1 MLTRSQEKMV
11 EILLLLKEIPEFKDK
26 KLDEQQDTI
35 HMSKLESE
43 ESAEQKGI
51 SIAQSKARNDSKKL

>member
-26 KLDEQQDTI
+26 KLDEQQDTP

-51 SIAQSKARNDSKKL
+51 SIAQIKARNDSKKL

>member
-26 KLDEQQDTI
+26 KLDEQQDTT

-51 SIAQSKARNDSKKL
+51 SIAQIKARNDSKKL

>member
-1 MLTRSQEKMV
+1 MV

-26 KLDEQQDTI
+26 KLDEQQDTT

-51 SIAQSKARNDSKKL
+51 SIAQLKARNDSKKL

>member
-26 KLDEQQDTI
+26 KLDEQKDTT

>member
-1 MLTRSQEKMV
+1 MV

-26 KLDEQQDTI
+26 KLDEQKDTT